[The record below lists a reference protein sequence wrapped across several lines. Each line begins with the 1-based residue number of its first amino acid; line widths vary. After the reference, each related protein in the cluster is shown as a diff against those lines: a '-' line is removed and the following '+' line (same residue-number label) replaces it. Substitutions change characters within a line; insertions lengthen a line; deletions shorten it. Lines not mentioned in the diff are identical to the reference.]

1 VPQNFYFRITISLQP
16 DNANLWYFN
25 YRPVNLAEYNSW
37 KLEPDCKNINFRKLQ
52 FEASVQFILI
62 LKFFFFS
69 TAVRVGEY
77 DISNTIPDCDKYE
90 NFCAPLPQV
99 YSGLLDYP
107 FLRYTVVFSTT
118 PSSGIQC
125 STRLPLPQVYSGL
138 LDYPFLRYTVVY
150 STTPSSGIQCSTR
163 LPLPQ
168 VYSVLLDYP
177 FFRYTVFYSTTPS
190 SGIQGSS
197 WLLFLW
203 DFVTDFITCNW
214 FNSKNALNS
223 EQPFHPYHRGV
234 ICFSCLEILN
244 PCYTSNKISSFWL
257 ILCATNLGTQ
267 RGAGES

>member
-1 VPQNFYFRITISLQP
+1 MIYPTLSQIV
-16 DNANLWYFN
+16 
-25 YRPVNLAEYNSW
+25 
-37 KLEPDCKNINFRKLQ
+37 INMKTF
-52 FEASVQFILI
+52 VH
-62 LKFFFFS
+62 
-69 TAVRVGEY
+69 
-77 DISNTIPDCDKYE
+77 
-90 NFCAPLPQV
+90 
-99 YSGLLDYP
+99 
-107 FLRYTVVFSTT
+107 
-118 PSSGIQC
+118 
-125 STRLPLPQVYSGL
+125 
-138 LDYPFLRYTVVY
+138 PFLRYTVVY
-150 STTPSSGIQCSTR
+150 STTPSSGIQWSTR

-177 FFRYTVFYSTTPS
+177 FLRYTVFFLTS
-190 SGIQGSS
+190 
-197 WLLFLW
+197 FLW